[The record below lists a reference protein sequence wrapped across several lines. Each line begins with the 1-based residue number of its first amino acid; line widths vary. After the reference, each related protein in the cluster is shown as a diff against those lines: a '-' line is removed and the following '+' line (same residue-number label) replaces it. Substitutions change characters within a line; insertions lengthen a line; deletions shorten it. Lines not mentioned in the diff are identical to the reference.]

1 MNSTLHELELT
12 PFKVHAVPGNMKVPH
27 GKRELAQVNNEV
39 WKRLA
44 TILNVQQSELE
55 STVKLTE
62 VDLEQDMNQKAN
74 DLDKIVELMKEKL
87 KVSNKTE
94 KIQILPLTPESWSLR
109 KTAKEFKISKVTAQK
124 ARILRIQ

>member
-1 MNSTLHELELT
+1 MNSTINELELT
-12 PFKVHAVPGNMKVPH
+12 DFKVHAVPGNMKVPH

-39 WKRLA
+39 SKRLE
-44 TILNVQQSELE
+44 TILNVQLE
-55 STVKLTE
+55 STDKSTE

-109 KTAKEFKISKVTAQK
+109 KTVKEFKISKVTAQK
-124 ARILRIQ
+124 ARTLRIQ